1 VSAVI
6 PSARA
11 PWIFGSIL
19 FLLGLALAIGGA
31 QLALLGGSLYYV
43 LTGVLLVVA
52 AVYLW
57 RRRRFGMWLY
67 LFVVAYTLV
76 WSLWEIGLD
85 GWALAS
91 RLGLLVVL
99 ALYFLF
105 PAARRRLV

>member
-1 VSAVI
+1 MPA
-6 PSARA
+6 PRA

-19 FLLGLALAIGGA
+19 FLLGVALAIGGV

-57 RRRRFGMWLY
+57 RRRRIGMWVY

-99 ALYFLF
+99 GLYFLF

>member
-1 VSAVI
+1 VSAI
-6 PSARA
+6 TPPPRA
-11 PWIFGSIL
+11 PWIYASVL
-19 FLLGLALAIGGA
+19 FIFGLALAAGGA

-43 LTGVLLVVA
+43 LTGVILIA
-52 AVYLW
+52 SAVYLW
-57 RRRRFGMWLY
+57 RRRRIGMWLY
-67 LFVVAYTLV
+67 LFVVAYTLI

-105 PAARRRLV
+105 PAVRRRLV

>member
-1 VSAVI
+1 MSAI
-6 PSARA
+6 APSPRA
-11 PWIFGSIL
+11 PWIYASIL
-19 FLLGLALAIGGA
+19 FILGLALAAGGV

-43 LTGVLLVVA
+43 LTGVIMIA
-52 AVYLW
+52 AAACLW
-57 RRRRFGMWLY
+57 RGRRAGMWLY
-67 LFVVAYTLV
+67 LFVVAYTLI

-105 PAARRRLV
+105 PAVRRRLA

>member
-1 VSAVI
+1 MPAT
-6 PSARA
+6 RA

-19 FLLGLALAIGGA
+19 FLLGVALAIGGV

-43 LTGVLLVVA
+43 LTGVLLVIA

-57 RRRRFGMWLY
+57 RRRRIGMWLY

-105 PAARRRLV
+105 PAVRRRLA